1 MNKLDIGL
9 SMSKQHILLSW
20 AGHVKNG
27 MKNVFEYNKDCKVTC
42 EFVNAK
48 DRIKIFN
55 FLYEI
60 RFGPANLEGN
70 VLGSGQLVDFTVK
83 KALL

>member
-9 SMSKQHILLSW
+9 SMSKQHVSLSW
-20 AGHVKNG
+20 AGRVKNG
-27 MKNVFEYNKDCKVTC
+27 MKNVFEYNKNYKVTC

-48 DRIKIFN
+48 DRTEIFN

-60 RFGPANLEGN
+60 RFGPANLEGI
-70 VLGSGQLVDFTVK
+70 VLRSGQLVDFTVK